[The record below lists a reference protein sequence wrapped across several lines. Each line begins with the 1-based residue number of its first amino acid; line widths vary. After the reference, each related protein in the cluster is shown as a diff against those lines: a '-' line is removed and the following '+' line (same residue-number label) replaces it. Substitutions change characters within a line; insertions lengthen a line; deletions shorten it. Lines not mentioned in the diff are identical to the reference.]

1 VLTEES
7 VRAVLAGFDRTTED
21 RPDLRAAAVAI
32 TLVTTGGSSGVTT
45 GGSSGGGTDGG
56 GVDRRSDGGTVQVLL
71 TRRAPKLRTHA
82 GQWALPGG
90 RVDAGE
96 SVVTAARR
104 ELAEELG
111 LELPEAAVLGRLD
124 DYSTRSG
131 FVISPVVLW
140 AGPVHAG
147 GTDRPGDR
155 ALHPRRGEVAAV
167 YGIPLDQLDVEP
179 IFVSI
184 PESDAPVIRLPLM
197 GRFVHAPTGAV
208 LYQFR
213 ELVLHG
219 RATRVGHLEQP
230 VFAWR

>member
-1 VLTEES
+1 MLTEQS
-7 VRAVLAGFDRTTED
+7 VRAVLAGFDRHEVD

-32 TLVTTGGSSGVTT
+32 TLVTTGTAT
-45 GGSSGGGTDGG
+45 GTDA
-56 GVDRRSDGGTVQVLL
+56 VQVLL

-90 RVDAGE
+90 RVDEGE

-111 LELPEAAVLGRLD
+111 LELPESAVLGRLD

-140 AGPVHAG
+140 AGRVRAG
-147 GTDRPGDR
+147 APEHPGER
-155 ALHPRRGEVAAV
+155 ALRPRRGEVAAV

-179 IFVSI
+179 LFVTI

>member
-1 VLTEES
+1 MTEES
-7 VRAVLAGFDRTTED
+7 LRAVLAGFDRRAAE

-32 TLVTTGGSSGVTT
+32 TLVTTGP
-45 GGSSGGGTDGG
+45 DA
-56 GVDRRSDGGTVQVLL
+56 DHVQVLI
-71 TRRAPKLRTHA
+71 TRRAPRLRTHS

-96 SVVTAARR
+96 SVVAAARR

-111 LELPEAAVLGRLD
+111 LELPESAVLGLLD
-124 DYSTRSG
+124 DYPTRSG
-131 FVISPVVLW
+131 FVITPVVLW
-140 AGPVHAG
+140 AGSVTADHPS
-147 GTDRPGDR
+147 RPGQR
-155 ALHPRRGEVAAV
+155 ALRPRRGEVAAV

-179 IFVSI
+179 LFVSI

-213 ELVLHG
+213 ELALHG